1 MRIKGNKW
9 GGCEKNFMMLS
20 KIKNSFL
27 SSVSSSFSV
36 FLHTSQGAWLA
47 QSLEHATPDLGIMS
61 FEPHVEVEFTSKN
74 ILTSLYSKH
83 HR

>member
-1 MRIKGNKW
+1 MI
-9 GGCEKNFMMLS
+9 LS

-27 SSVSSSFSV
+27 SLVSFSFSV
-36 FLHTSQGAWLA
+36 FLHTSQGTWLA
-47 QSLEHATPDLGIMS
+47 QLVEHLTLDLGILS
-61 FEPHVEVEFTSKN
+61 FEPHTEAEFTSKN

>member
-1 MRIKGNKW
+1 M

-20 KIKNSFL
+20 TIKNSFL
-27 SSVSSSFSV
+27 SLVSSSFSV
-36 FLHTSQGAWLA
+36 FLHISQGARLA
-47 QSLEHATPDLGIMS
+47 QSVEDTTLDLGIMS